1 MSVCA
6 CACTYM
12 LEVCMYDCKYLWN
25 PEEGVG
31 SPEAGVIAGRCEW
44 VLGTELGSSVKA
56 VCALNY

>member
-1 MSVCA
+1 
-6 CACTYM
+6 
-12 LEVCMYDCKYLWN
+12 MYDCKYLWN
-25 PEEGVG
+25 PEEDVG